1 MNLQTETETPAEV
14 SLDWESLSNRCLG
27 RLDLVERALARFQE
41 GLGDDLTQ
49 LEQAIGASDEQE
61 WARLAHRIKGTS
73 LTVSAT
79 RLSRCALELERKTG
93 TDSAEV
99 EQSLNEI
106 REECDRLH
114 VVIDHYLRGQNR

>member
-1 MNLQTETETPAEV
+1 MNLQTSTETPAEV
-14 SLDWESLSNRCLG
+14 SLDLKSLSNRCLG
-27 RLDLVERALARFQE
+27 RLDLIERALARFQE
-41 GLGDDLTQ
+41 GLVDDLTQ

-79 RLSRCALELERKTG
+79 RLSRCALELERKMG
-93 TDSAEV
+93 ADSAEV

-114 VVIDHYLRGQNR
+114 VVIDHYLRGQN